1 MINRSD
7 PHCVGVQFCYHSYDY
22 RLNWTPL
29 SHIASYE
36 NHPPNDTSTLKPFSV
51 VCLSHVADS
60 KCASQCST
68 PKPNQ

>member
-7 PHCVGVQFCYHSYDY
+7 PHCVGVQFCYHSFDY

-29 SHIASYE
+29 SHITITIR
-36 NHPPNDTSTLKPFSV
+36 PLLLPNDTSTLKPFSV

-60 KCASQCST
+60 KCAS
-68 PKPNQ
+68 